1 MPSLLPDELSKLDTP
16 LVSSSLLDRLE
27 GAPSIR
33 TPPPL
38 RPPRDEIERRIAAG
52 RRRRPQE
59 KKAAQAGL
67 PLDEDLE
74 LYNRDLARK
83 IADAGRSDG
92 IAPILKDALAREPEA
107 AGPQV
112 DHLLGELRRQAPEQA
127 DALERELEE
136 RQSRPRRRISGAAPD
151 PSLYMEF
158 PDMPEITEAEDVGFW
173 ESFLPNIRIGMTSD
187 PWKEGRIILEH
198 FPEEAGGLRADK
210 FGNPII
216 TFRGEDYYINKPGF
230 SRQDFGTVTNA
241 IAMATVGGRVMP
253 AAVRTVGSLI
263 SGSGHGPGTGSGMGG
278 VVAAPRLQTAPIA
291 GQQSNSEPSRNESP
305 YSDIAD
311 TQPSGPPPSMPPDPE
326 DQGQILVN
334 VPPDLE
340 ELLTQI
346 PPTPGFTLADK
357 DDIVE
362 IFPDQR
368 GDLPQSLI
376 IERRGSSRTQALN
389 EVIRKIIQE
398 ILEARGYTKFIKHRG
413 GAIDQKTGEPKK
425 EFHQKGYDTENLRGG
440 SFDDLTFKNIRNKRH
455 LRINTVDP
463 RADRLTETKR
473 EHEAGIRIL
482 HNGRSGDLLLLVPKL
497 LPGEEV
503 DEDYLREVL
512 EQLIDELL
520 GPKPE
525 HHPRDTG
532 DYEANTRRLD
542 RPPVKPQP

>member
-1 MPSLLPDELSKLDTP
+1 MPSLLPDELRKLDTP
-16 LVSSSLLDRLE
+16 LVSSSLLDRAE
-27 GAPSIR
+27 GAPAAR

-38 RPPRDEIERRIAAG
+38 RPPREEIERRIAAG
-52 RRRRPQE
+52 RRRRARE
-59 KKAAQAGL
+59 EKAARTGRL
-67 PLDEDLE
+67 LDEELE
-74 LYNRDLARK
+74 LYNRALARK

-92 IAPILKDALAREPEA
+92 IAPILKDALEQEPDT

-112 DHLLGELRRQAPEQA
+112 DHLIGELRRQAPEQA
-127 DALERELEE
+127 EELERELGE
-136 RQSRPRRRISGAAPD
+136 RRPAPRRRVDGSAPD

-158 PDMPEITEAEDVGFW
+158 PEMPEITEAEDVGFW
-173 ESFLPNIRIGMTSD
+173 ESFLPNIWIGMTTD
-187 PWKEGRIILEH
+187 PWKEGRIIQEH
-198 FPEEAGGLRADK
+198 FPDEVGGIRADK

-216 TFRGEDYYINKPGF
+216 TFRGKDYYINKPGF
-230 SRQDFGTVTNA
+230 SLQDFGTVTNA
-241 IAMATVGGRVMP
+241 IGAATAGGRVIP
-253 AAVRTVGSLI
+253 AAARIVGSLI
-263 SGSGHGPGTGSGMGG
+263 SGSGHGPGTGSGVGG
-278 VVAAPRLQTAPIA
+278 VLAASRLQTAPIA
-291 GQQSNSEPSRNESP
+291 GQQGGSEPSRNESP
-305 YSDIAD
+305 YSDIVD
-311 TQPSGPPPSMPPDPE
+311 SQPSGPPPSTPPDPE

-376 IERRGSSRTQALN
+376 IERRGSPRTQALN
-389 EVIRKIIQE
+389 ELIRKIIQE
-398 ILEARGYTKFIKHRG
+398 ILKARGYENFIKHRG
-413 GAIDQKTGEPKK
+413 GAIDQETAEPKK
-425 EFHQKGYDTENLRGG
+425 EFHLKGRDTGNLRGG
-440 SFDDLTFKNIRNKRH
+440 SFDDLTFKNILNKRH

-463 RADRLTETKR
+463 RADRLTESTR
-473 EHEAGIRIL
+473 EHQAGIRIL
-482 HNGRSGDLLLLVPKL
+482 RNGRSGDLLLLVPKL

-525 HHPRDTG
+525 QHPNDTG